1 VYRHKKLGLPTLK
14 LRLLLTTLFMNRYFC
29 ADASRQAGE
38 DPIGWAGSDETFI
51 LIECSPL
58 WSANEFESKAAPASL
73 ISLVDQLDQVEAS
86 LRVLLIY
93 GEALQQYTRLII
105 LRQKSGLSN
114 GYCKQEAQFPD
125 IDAAVQALPNY
136 LANSTLGA
144 DAIPTR
150 DILVCTH
157 GSHDR
162 CCGKYGYPFYRQAVA
177 IVRDLGLENVR
188 VWQSSHFGGHRFA
201 PTILD
206 FPDGRCY
213 GRLTPETFLSILTR
227 QGDIHVLKNVYRGWG
242 ILAGSEYPI
251 ASQVMERELMLQ
263 HGWDWFNCKI
273 DYRIIEESAD
283 AVFSRVE
290 FTVVKPDDS
299 IQCYQADVVEDES
312 RALYIGGDCNGEV
325 EKLPHRIVKNL
336 VEV

>member
-1 VYRHKKLGLPTLK
+1 MK
-14 LRLLLTTLFMNRYFC
+14 FC

-38 DPIGWAGSDETFI
+38 DPIGWAGSHEIFV
-51 LIECSPL
+51 LIECPPP
-58 WSANEFESKAAPASL
+58 WSNNEFESKAAPANLS
-73 ISLVDQLDQVEAS
+73 SFADELDQVEPSA
-86 LRVLLIY
+86 RVLLIH
-93 GEALQQYTRLII
+93 GEVLQHHTRLIMF
-105 LRQKSGLSN
+105 RQSELAN
-114 GYCKQEAQFPD
+114 GYCKQEAQFSD
-125 IDAAVQALPNY
+125 IDAAVQNLPKY
-136 LANSTLGA
+136 LADSNLGT
-144 DAIPTR
+144 DATPIR

-162 CCGKYGYPFYRQAVA
+162 CCGKYGYPFYRQALA

-227 QGDIHVLKNVYRGWG
+227 QGDIHALKNVYRGWG

-273 DYRIIEESAD
+273 AYRIIEESAD

-312 RALYIGGDCNGEV
+312 RALYISGDCDGEV

>member
-1 VYRHKKLGLPTLK
+1 
-14 LRLLLTTLFMNRYFC
+14 MNRYFC

-38 DPIGWAGSDETFI
+38 DPIGWVSSDEIFVM
-51 LIECSPL
+51 IECPPP
-58 WSANEFESKAAPASL
+58 WSTNEFESKAAPANL
-73 ISLVDQLDQVEAS
+73 ISFVEKLDDAEAS
-86 LRVLLIY
+86 IRVVLIY
-93 GEALQQYTRLII
+93 GEALQQHPRLII
-105 LRQKSGLSN
+105 FRQTAGISN
-114 GYCKQEAQFPD
+114 SYCKQEARFAD
-125 IDAAVQALPNY
+125 IYALVQAIPDY
-136 LANSTLGA
+136 LNNSTLGA
-144 DAIPTR
+144 NATPTR

-162 CCGKYGYPFYRQAVA
+162 CCGKYGYPFYRQALA
-177 IVRDLGLENVR
+177 IVRDLSLENVR

-213 GRLTPETFLSILTR
+213 GRLTPETFISILTR
-227 QGDIHVLKNVYRGWG
+227 QGDIQLLRNVYRGWG

-273 DYRIIEESAD
+273 SYRIVEESAD

-312 RALYIGGDCNGEV
+312 RALYISGDCDGEV